1 MNADNAAP
9 AQAAS
14 TATDRGNSGIRRRS
28 VLARAAVTGVVAGLA
43 IATDGFGRAVAAADR
58 ADDSE
63 DYLVGCGIGDTT
75 GAIVGP
81 SGTTGYA
88 DPNLPATGL
97 LMRTW
102 ARAFIIVDRTTG
114 SRLVYVTVDICLVLQ
129 SVYLAVIRELAA
141 KFGDLYTER
150 NVNINSTHNHSS
162 CGGTAREYA
171 YSLPNFGFMETSHH
185 AEVNGIVAAIAAAH
199 ERLAPGSLLLGR
211 GRLTDASAN
220 RARKAFESNPDGDK
234 AVFPDA
240 IDPTVTVLRLRQG
253 GRDVGAITWFATH
266 GTSLTDHT
274 TVIAGD
280 NKGYASYRWEHEEKG
295 VRYGDGQPGFIAA
308 FPQTNA
314 GDMTPNLAL
323 IPWHPTGPT
332 EDNRLNCAIIGERQY
347 RAARAAFD
355 AARPMSNGGVD
366 AVVRYIDMG
375 NVTVDGAYTPD
386 GRTAR
391 TSPGMLGASFFAG
404 KATDNWNQVVPFLTE
419 GTKNPLVAALGGL
432 GGPIEQWMRDV
443 QAPKLALAPVGFA
456 VPRPWVPDVV
466 AIQLVR
472 IGDLVLAAGPAEYTI
487 VAGLRIRRLVA
498 RALGLTLESV
508 LMQGYSN
515 GYVGYCVTPEE
526 YAEQLYEGG
535 HTLFGRWTASAYMQ
549 EFDELARG
557 FAARVDLGRGPA
569 PVDWT
574 QGAQPNFRP
583 PVPPDLP
590 VAGRA
595 FGDVMTAPPQTA
607 KSGDSVVVEF
617 VGAYPNNNFHAG
629 GTYFE
634 VQKFAH
640 GEWRRILDDNDWC
653 TELSWYR
660 PDNQPAASI
669 IRIRWAVSD
678 SIESGRYRISYNG
691 DARDRSGSV
700 TPFSGFSPDIAIG

>member
-1 MNADNAAP
+1 MTADSASVRSADTVDRRDGGLSRRSLLNYTAVAT
-9 AQAAS
+9 ASFAVAGGGLGRTAAS
-14 TATDRGNSGIRRRS
+14 AD
-28 VLARAAVTGVVAGLA
+28 AVP
-43 IATDGFGRAVAAADR
+43 DGQNF
-58 ADDSE
+58 
-63 DYLVGCGIGDTT
+63 LVGCGIGDTT
-75 GAIVGP
+75 GAVVGP

-102 ARAFIIVDRTTG
+102 ARAFVIADRASG

-129 SVYLAVIRELAA
+129 SVYLAVIQELAA

-185 AEVNGIVAAIAAAH
+185 AEVNGIVAAIVAAH
-199 ERLAPGSLLLGR
+199 ERLAPGSVLLGR
-211 GRLTDASAN
+211 GTLTDASAN
-220 RARKAFESNPDGDK
+220 RARVAFELNPDEDK
-234 AVFPDA
+234 AVFPEA
-240 IDPTVTVLRLRQG
+240 IDPSVTVLRLRQG

-274 TVIAGD
+274 SLIAGD

-295 VRYGDGQPGFIAA
+295 VRYGEGQPEFIAA
-308 FPQTNA
+308 FPQTNS

-323 IPWHPTGPT
+323 IPWQPTGPT

-347 RAARAAFD
+347 QAARAAFD
-355 AARPMSNGGVD
+355 AARPMSSGSID
-366 AVVRYIDMG
+366 SVVHYIDMG
-375 NVTVDGAYTPD
+375 NVAVDAAYTPD
-386 GRTAR
+386 GRMAR
-391 TSPGMLGASFFAG
+391 TSPGMLGTSFFAG
-404 KATDNWNQVVPFLTE
+404 KSTDNWNRVVPFVSE
-419 GTKNPLVAALGGL
+419 GMTNPLVAALGGL
-432 GGPIEQWMRDV
+432 NGPIEQWMRDA

-456 VPRPWVPDVV
+456 LPRPWVPDVV

-487 VAGLRIRRLVA
+487 VAGLRVRRLVA
-498 RALGLTLESV
+498 RALGMELESV

-526 YAEQLYEGG
+526 YAKQLYEGG
-535 HTLFGRWTASAYMQ
+535 HTLFGRWTAPAYMQ
-549 EFDELARG
+549 EFDRLARA

-574 QGAQPNFRP
+574 RGAQPSFRP

-590 VAGRA
+590 VPGHR
-595 FGDVMTAPPQTA
+595 FGDVLTPPPPTA
-607 KSGDSVVVEF
+607 KSGDTIAVEF
-617 VGAYPNNNFHAG
+617 VGAYPNNNFHTN

-634 VQKFAH
+634 VQKSVA
-640 GEWRRILDDNDWC
+640 GDWRRDFDDNDWC
-653 TELSWYR
+653 TELSWSR

-669 IRIRWAVSD
+669 VRIQWTVPDNS
-678 SIESGRYRISYNG
+678 SGGRYRIRYDG
-691 DARDRSGSV
+691 DSRNAGGAV
-700 TPFSGFSPDIAIG
+700 TPFVGYSPEIVIV